1 MAYLRANPQAV
12 TGSGA
17 GSLALARERLEQSFA
32 AYAAGKRQQA
42 GELALSA
49 YLDGFEPLEP
59 LLASRDG
66 ALLARNQTA
75 MGAGREA
82 IQTGAPATEVRYPH
96 SALGTRLPAS
106 AAGAPHQHP

>member
-1 MAYLRANPQAV
+1 MTPGACVAEVGQPVAGDGMAFFRANPHAV

-49 YLDGFEPLEP
+49 YLDGFEPLDP

-66 ALLARNQTA
+66 ALMARIETA
-75 MGAGREA
+75 MGAVRAA
-82 IQTGAPATEVRYPH
+82 IQKGAPVAEVRH
-96 SALGTRLPAS
+96 EI
-106 AAGAPHQHP
+106 